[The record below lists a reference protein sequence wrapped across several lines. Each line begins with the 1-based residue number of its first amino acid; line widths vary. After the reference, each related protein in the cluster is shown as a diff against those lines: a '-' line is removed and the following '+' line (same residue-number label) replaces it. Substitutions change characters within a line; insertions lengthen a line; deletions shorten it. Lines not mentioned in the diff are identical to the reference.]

1 MITGKT
7 MPQQKNRFF
16 CLIEMGKIFE
26 DDKEGMAIMNKADY
40 IYSSI
45 IPKVMNEVETHF
57 LSNTEFVKKSE
68 DIFLSEL
75 KKYYLTD

>member
-16 CLIEMGKIFE
+16 LIEMGKIFE

-40 IYSSI
+40 FYSSI
-45 IPKVMNEVETHF
+45 IPKVVNKVETHF
-57 LSNTEFVKKSE
+57 LINTEFAKKSE